1 MTTMMTQK
9 IMDRTPEDIYTY
21 QKQALDL
28 LNKDHPHYDE
38 IRLLLTDQVLD
49 DLDDCTTANRG
60 ATTT

>member
-1 MTTMMTQK
+1 MTTT
-9 IMDRTPEDIYTY
+9 RTAEDIYTY